1 MDHTRAFVGLDVHKD
16 TIAVAV
22 ADGQPGGEVRFW
34 GNIENSPE
42 RVRALAEKLAGRYSR
57 IEFTYEAGPCGYE
70 IYRGLT
76 DRGLACRVVAPSL
89 IPRRPG
95 DRVKN
100 DHRDA
105 MGLARLARAGELT
118 AVWVPDPVHEA
129 MRDLV
134 RARHA
139 ANRDIK
145 LARQR
150 VQSFLLR
157 HGLSYPKK
165 PWTGRHRTWL
175 ANRTFPHAAQQV
187 AFQSYL
193 NGLDQACSRRDEL
206 EDQIRELVPSWSLA
220 GLVGALQALRGVGLV
235 IAVTVAAEVG
245 EMARFENPKQLMAFL
260 GLAPGEHSSG
270 RKTRPRGI
278 TKAGNPAVR
287 CLLYEAA
294 WSYRHTPK
302 VGSYMLRHMPEGLP
316 QEVKDI
322 AWKAQLRLSKR
333 YRQLLARGK
342 KSQVAI
348 TAVARELVGFMWSID
363 RVLHGLAPRAVEEAA
378 RTGCE

>member
-1 MDHTRAFVGLDVHKD
+1 MDHIQAFVGLDVHKD
-16 TIAVAV
+16 TITVAV

-34 GNIENSPE
+34 GTIENSPE
-42 RVRALAEKLAGRYSR
+42 RLRSLAEKLSARYDKV
-57 IEFTYEAGPCGYE
+57 EFIYEAGPCGYE
-70 IYRGLT
+70 IYRGLSA
-76 DRGLACRVVAPSL
+76 RGLACRVVAPSL

-105 MGLARLARAGELT
+105 ISLARLARAGELT

-139 ANRDIK
+139 ANRDRTR
-145 LARQR
+145 ARQR

-157 HGLSYPKK
+157 HALIYPKK
-165 PWTGRHRTWL
+165 AWTARHRTWL
-175 ANRTFPHAAQQV
+175 ADRSFPHAAQQV

-193 NGLDQACSRRDEL
+193 NGLDQACSRREQL
-206 EDQIRELVPSWSLA
+206 EGQIRDLVPGWSLA
-220 GLVGALQALRGVGLV
+220 ALVDALQALRGVGLV
-235 IAVTVAAEVG
+235 IAVSVAAEVG
-245 EMARFENPKQLMAFL
+245 EMSRFENPKQLMSFL

-270 RKTRPRGI
+270 KKARPRGI
-278 TKAGNPAVR
+278 TKVGNAAVR

-294 WSYRHTPK
+294 WSYRYTPK
-302 VGSYMLRHMPEGLP
+302 VGSYMLAHLPEGLS

-333 YRQLLARGK
+333 YRQLLAKGK

-363 RVLHGLAPRAVEEAA
+363 RVLHGLMPGRVEGTARA
-378 RTGCE
+378 G

>member
-1 MDHTRAFVGLDVHKD
+1 MNRAQAFVGPDVHKGP
-16 TIAVAV
+16 IAVAV

-34 GNIENSPE
+34 GTIENSPE
-42 RVRALAEKLAGRYSR
+42 RLRSLTEGLAARYQQV
-57 IEFTYEAGPCGYE
+57 EFIYEAGPCGYE
-70 IYRGLT
+70 IYRALSE
-76 DRGLACRVVAPSL
+76 RGPACRVVAPSL

-95 DRVKN
+95 ERVKN

-105 MGLARLARAGELT
+105 MALARLARAGELT

-139 ANRDIK
+139 ANKDIR

-157 HGLSYPKK
+157 HALTDPKK
-165 PWTGRHRTWL
+165 AWTGRHRTWL
-175 ANRTFPHAAQQV
+175 ADRRFPHSAQQI
-187 AFQSYL
+187 AFQSHL
-193 NGLDQACSRRDEL
+193 NGLDQACSRREQL
-206 EDQIRELVPSWSLA
+206 EGQIRELVPSWSRA
-220 GLVGALQALRGVGLV
+220 GLVGALQGLRGVGRV
-235 IAVTVAAEVG
+235 VAVTVAAEVG

-270 RKTRPRGI
+270 QKSRPRGI
-278 TKAGNPAVR
+278 TKAGNATVR

-294 WSYRHTPK
+294 RSYRHTPE
-302 VGSYMLRHMPEGLP
+302 VGSYMRSHMPEGLP

-333 YRQLLARGK
+333 YRQLIAQGK
-342 KSQVAI
+342 KSRVAI

-363 RVLHGLAPRAVEEAA
+363 RVLHGLGPGHAGGVAQA
-378 RTGCE
+378 G

>member
-1 MDHTRAFVGLDVHKD
+1 MDRTQAFVGLDVHKD

-22 ADGQPGGEVRFW
+22 ADGQPGGEIRFW
-34 GNIENSPE
+34 GHIENSPE
-42 RVRALAEKLAGRYSR
+42 RLRALAEKLAGRYAHL
-57 IEFTYEAGPCGYE
+57 EFIYEAGPCGYE

-76 DRGLACRVVAPSL
+76 GRGLACRVVAPSL

-105 MGLARLARAGELT
+105 MALARLARAGELT
-118 AVWVPDPVHEA
+118 AVWVPDPVYEA

-157 HGLSYPKK
+157 HGLMHPKK

-175 ANRTFPHAAQQV
+175 ADRTFPHAAQQV

-193 NGLDQACSRRDEL
+193 NGLDQACSRREQL
-206 EDQIRELVPSWSLA
+206 EGQIRELVPSWSLA
-220 GLVGALQALRGVGLV
+220 GLVGALQGLRGVGLV
-235 IAVTVAAEVG
+235 VAVTVAAEVG
-245 EMARFENPKQLMAFL
+245 EMARFDNPKQLMSFL

-278 TKAGNPAVR
+278 TKAGNPTVR

-294 WSYRHTPK
+294 WS
-302 VGSYMLRHMPEGLP
+302 
-316 QEVKDI
+316 
-322 AWKAQLRLSKR
+322 
-333 YRQLLARGK
+333 
-342 KSQVAI
+342 
-348 TAVARELVGFMWSID
+348 
-363 RVLHGLAPRAVEEAA
+363 
-378 RTGCE
+378 

>member
-1 MDHTRAFVGLDVHKD
+1 VGQARAFVGLDVHKD

-22 ADGQPGGEVRFW
+22 AGGQPGGEARFW
-34 GNIENSPE
+34 GDIENTPE
-42 RVRALAEKLAGRYSR
+42 RLRSLTERLAARYGQV
-57 IEFTYEAGPCGYE
+57 EFSYEAGPCGYE

-76 DRGLACRVVAPSL
+76 DRGIACRVVAPSL

-105 MGLARLARAGELT
+105 MTPARLARAGELT

-129 MRDLV
+129 MRDLI

-139 ANRDIK
+139 ANRDVRV
-145 LARQR
+145 ARQR

-157 HGLSYPKK
+157 HALTYPKK
-165 PWTGRHRTWL
+165 AWTGRHRTWL
-175 ANRTFPHAAQQV
+175 ADRKFPHAAQQV

-193 NGLDQACSRRDEL
+193 NGLDQACARRGQL
-206 EDQIRELVPSWSLA
+206 EAQIRELVPGWSLA
-220 GLVGALQALRGVGLV
+220 GLVGALQALRGVALV
-235 IAVTVAAEVG
+235 VAVTVAAEVG
-245 EMARFENPKQLMAFL
+245 EMARFESPKQLMAFL
-260 GLAPGEHSSG
+260 GLTPGEHSSG
-270 RKTRPRGI
+270 RRTRPRGI

-287 CLLYEAA
+287 GLLFEAA
-294 WSYRHTPK
+294 WCYRQAPK
-302 VGSYMLRHMPEGLP
+302 VGSYMLSHEPPGLP

-333 YRQLLARGK
+333 YRELLAKGK
-342 KSQVAI
+342 KPQVAVA
-348 TAVARELVGFMWSID
+348 AVARELVGFMWSID
-363 RVLHGLAPRAVEEAA
+363 RALQGLGPGHAGGAKA
-378 RTGCE
+378 G